1 MGKIRKFGPDNR
13 PTTTGEVK
21 SFIKRASASAI
32 SEYLDFIH
40 QAGYRIGVRD
50 AVTAIRAESEAAE
63 SGQNEEVIDDN
74 ESVPSVQES
83 SDDGEGSVD

>member
-1 MGKIRKFGPDNR
+1 MSKKRKLGPTNR

-21 SFIKRASASAI
+21 SFIKRASAEAI

-50 AVTAIRAESEAAE
+50 AVTMIRSESEK
-63 SGQNEEVIDDN
+63 QEEVIDDS
-74 ESVPSVQES
+74 ESVQGTQETPV
-83 SDDGEGSVD
+83 DGESTSD